1 MRARALLEQLEGV
14 SKTLNGGK
22 RYHYDKPLN
31 ERLANSVF
39 RFWGRM
45 ILIGL
50 AVPTFTMIAV
60 VVGASI
66 EDSPQEE
73 AVAEQKPA
81 SKPNPWS
88 IDK

>member
-1 MRARALLEQLEGV
+1 MFERLEGL
-14 SKTLNGGK
+14 SEALSGGK

-31 ERLANSVF
+31 ERVANRVF
-39 RFWGRM
+39 RYWGRM

-50 AVPTFTMIAV
+50 AFPAFTMIAV

-66 EDSPQEE
+66 EDSAQEE
-73 AVAEQKPA
+73 TAAEQRPA

-88 IDK
+88 LDK

>member
-1 MRARALLEQLEGV
+1 MRGKALFEKLEGI
-14 SKTLNGGK
+14 SDGLNGGK

-31 ERLANSVF
+31 ERVANRVF

-50 AVPTFTMIAV
+50 AFPAFTMIAV
-60 VVGASI
+60 VVGALL
-66 EDSPQEE
+66 DDQAQEE
-73 AVAEQKPA
+73 AVAEREQP

-88 IDK
+88 LDE